1 MRLGARLLQ
10 GAMATFAAATFAFVC
25 LQLAP
30 GDPLTAL
37 GEGVPV
43 AVRAELRE
51 IYGYDAP
58 LGVQYLRWLAALV
71 QGDLGWST
79 LQQRPAR
86 DVVLDALPNSLM
98 LVGPGL
104 LLALLAASVVGVWQG
119 IHAQRP
125 LDRVLTIVVFV
136 LYGLPEFTVALFLL
150 LLFSVIWPVLPS
162 GGLVSDLHAYLPAGE
177 RLLDRLRH
185 LILPT
190 FVVAL
195 IDAATLTRIQRQS
208 MRDVLHEPFVRTAF
222 AAGLSRRRVYR
233 QAWRA
238 SVPPVLTV
246 FGILVP
252 INLLGV
258 VFVEQVF
265 SWPGLGLTLLN
276 AINARD
282 YHVVAGCV
290 LVQGLVIALTTTAV
304 DLLRGVA
311 DPRVATAARP
321 PAADVRPGAATS

>member
-1 MRLGARLLQ
+1 
-10 GAMATFAAATFAFVC
+10 
-25 LQLAP
+25 
-30 GDPLTAL
+30 
-37 GEGVPV
+37 
-43 AVRAELRE
+43 
-51 IYGYDAP
+51 
-58 LGVQYLRWLAALV
+58 VQYLRWLAALV

-79 LQQRPAR
+79 LQQRPAL

-98 LVGPGL
+98 LVVPGL

-125 LDRVLTIVVFV
+125 LDRVLTIIVFV

-177 RLLDRLRH
+177 QLLDRLRH
-185 LILPT
+185 LVLPT

-195 IDAATLTRIQRQS
+195 IDAAALTRIQRQS
-208 MRDVLHEPFVRTAF
+208 MRDVLQEPFVRTAF
-222 AAGLSRRRVYR
+222 AAGLSPGRVYR

-252 INLLGV
+252 INMLGV

-265 SWPGLGLTLLN
+265 SWPGLGLTMLN

-290 LVQGLVIALTTTAV
+290 LVQGLVIALTTTAI

-311 DPRVATAARP
+311 DPRVAADTPRPAANARP
-321 PAADVRPGAATS
+321 SAATS